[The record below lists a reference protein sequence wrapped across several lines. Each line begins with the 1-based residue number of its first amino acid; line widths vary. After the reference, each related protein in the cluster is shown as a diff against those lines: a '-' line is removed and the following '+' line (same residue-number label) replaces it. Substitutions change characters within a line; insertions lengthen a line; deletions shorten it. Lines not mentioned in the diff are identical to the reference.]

1 MNNQSDRMTDE
12 GLVERQKPH
21 VPGWNGYGKYSPC
34 IVFDT
39 GSLTINGGGFGD
51 KDGDGHFAFKED
63 DLEWEQDD
71 GPVCRWIGVSNS
83 DLLFLRDQLNKIFP
97 DERIL
102 GLTRER
108 DELREATT
116 DALAGW
122 RYIREH
128 HGDLY
133 GVGWDRVEQS
143 LSAALGTSNERAGE

>member
-1 MNNQSDRMTDE
+1 MNNQSDRMTVE
-12 GLVERQKPH
+12 GLVADVMAAVEVAEPSDYRSEGLSLSYGQVER
-21 VPGWNGYGKYSPC
+21 
-34 IVFDT
+34 
-39 GSLTINGGGFGD
+39 
-51 KDGDGHFAFKED
+51 
-63 DLEWEQDD
+63 
-71 GPVCRWIGVSNS
+71 GVRAAIEASG
-83 DLLFLRDQLNKIFP
+83 
-97 DERIL
+97 IL